1 MSQPEKHPYDRS
13 SKWLIQH
20 HGDSM
25 LRLANIRGIED
36 WRPAQAEVVQPRQLP
51 DGLLEARLHGEAEH
65 DHLRLEVA
73 TYAEQRTQQQ
83 LTRDAML
90 VYLDRG
96 RLPEVIGLGLAR
108 KGKQR
113 VSRGRR
119 LQSRRGLT
127 SVSIKWRVV
136 ELWTVPAAE
145 LLESGD
151 VGLIPWVM
159 LADSTQ
165 PPEML
170 AQHCRDAI
178 DQRAPPG
185 ERENLLAVVQVLAR
199 LRYNDP
205 AVFAILGGKKIMIES
220 PLIDEIV
227 SEAVAEAESKAELK
241 TSHKLIIEVLKARFG
256 DVPTELEDRIRSVLD
271 KDALMQM
278 TRNAAACSDLQAFQK
293 SLA

>member
-1 MSQPEKHPYDRS
+1 
-13 SKWLIQH
+13 
-20 HGDSM
+20 
-25 LRLANIRGIED
+25 
-36 WRPAQAEVVQPRQLP
+36 
-51 DGLLEARLHGEAEH
+51 
-65 DHLRLEVA
+65 
-73 TYAEQRTQQQ
+73 
-83 LTRDAML
+83 
-90 VYLDRG
+90 
-96 RLPEVIGLGLAR
+96 
-108 KGKQR
+108 
-113 VSRGRR
+113 VS
-119 LQSRRGLT
+119 
-127 SVSIKWRVV
+127 
-136 ELWTVPAAE
+136 AAE

-178 DQRAPPG
+178 DQHAPPG

-227 SEAVAEAESKAELK
+227 SEAVAEAESKAESK
-241 TSHKLIIEVLKARFG
+241 TSHRLIIEFLRTRFG